1 MRLRV
6 CARVVTSA
14 AACADGGAGCAAAG
28 SSVQLYCC
36 KRSPCRR
43 LSVQGVQLVASLECN
58 VARGEDPDE
67 LCARLR
73 AHAAIHTNTS
83 RKKQAVAK
91 RTAGQCQA
99 HADCMAQHLT
109 GRIASLL
116 CDLGE
121 GVETRSLARTSPIT
135 WQTWMQKSRH
145 QRSLEIS
152 NKHSNNPRTWCHG
165 LSP

>member
-1 MRLRV
+1 MS
-6 CARVVTSA
+6 CAP
-14 AACADGGAGCAAAG
+14 ACAHT
-28 SSVQLYCC
+28 Q
-36 KRSPCRR
+36 R
-43 LSVQGVQLVASLECN
+43 
-58 VARGEDPDE
+58 
-67 LCARLR
+67 
-73 AHAAIHTNTS
+73 HTNIS

-116 CDLGE
+116 CDLGD

-135 WQTWMQKSRH
+135 RQTWMQKSRH